1 LALLIYLHAI
11 LFCVI
16 DIHSHILPD
25 IDDGAR
31 TMEEAVEMARIARE
45 DGIEFMVSTPH
56 MFNGLSGNPEPSE
69 VIERV
74 AALNEAI
81 NDPNG
86 LKILPGNE
94 VHVSH
99 DIAEHA
105 RNNRVTK
112 INRRN
117 YMLVEFPQLTVP
129 IGADELFYK
138 LLLQGVRPILV
149 HPERNAQIQSSPS
162 IVGRYVERGVYI
174 QVTAM
179 SVTGE
184 FGPSAKATADTLLRH
199 NCVHFLATDTHRTKS
214 RPPILSRGRE
224 AAALVIGAVR
234 AQALVQDNPRAVI
247 NGEPLRVEAPIPF
260 GAGAKGKKKGFFSR
274 LF

>member
-1 LALLIYLHAI
+1 M
-11 LFCVI
+11 
-16 DIHSHILPD
+16 PE

-31 TMEEAVEMARIARE
+31 SVEEAVEMARIAAD
-45 DGIEFMVSTPH
+45 DGIEYMVSTPH

-69 VIERV
+69 ILERV

-99 DIAEHA
+99 DIADHA
-105 RNNRVTK
+105 RNNRVMK
-112 INRRN
+112 INQRN

-149 HPERNAQIQSSPS
+149 HPERNGQIQATPS
-162 IVGRYVERGVYI
+162 IVGKFVERGVYI

-184 FGPSAKATADTLLRH
+184 FGPAARQTAETLLRH
-199 NCVHFLATDTHRTKS
+199 NCVHFLASDAHRTKS
-214 RPPILSRGRE
+214 RPPILSRGRD
-224 AAALVIGAVR
+224 AAAMIIGPGR
-234 AQALVQDNPRAVI
+234 ATALVEGNPLAVI
-247 NGEPLRVEAPIPF
+247 KGELLRVEPPIPF
-260 GAGAKGKKKGFFSR
+260 GGSGKPKRSFFSR

>member
-1 LALLIYLHAI
+1 MLVL
-11 LFCVI
+11 VI

-25 IDDGAR
+25 TDDGAR
-31 TMEEAVEMARIARE
+31 TLEEAVEMARIARE
-45 DGIEFMVSTPH
+45 DGIEYMVSTPH

-69 VIERV
+69 ILERV

-99 DIAEHA
+99 DIADHA

-112 INRRN
+112 INQKN

-129 IGADELFYK
+129 VGADELFYK

-149 HPERNAQIQSSPS
+149 HPERNGQIQASPS
-162 IVGRYVERGVYI
+162 IVGRFVERGVYI

-184 FGPSAKATADTLLRH
+184 FGPAAKATAETLLRH

-214 RPPILSRGRE
+214 RPPILSKGRD
-224 AAALVIGAVR
+224 AAALVIGPER
-234 AQALVQDNPRAVI
+234 ARALVEENPRAVI
-247 NGEPLRVEAPIPF
+247 NGEALRVPPMIPF
-260 GAGAKGKKKGFFSR
+260 GTREKKKGGFLAR
-274 LF
+274 LFG